1 LASSYNADNI
11 SYLSKREREKEETI
25 MARNVQQIFNK
36 VIKSGIY
43 KDTDFEGADSEG
55 ASSRYMCLAL
65 SRAKFVG
72 VITKEDC
79 DKASF
84 AIDSYLR
91 PASFVTLR
99 GVLSY
104 MDLPCDFSARLAIY
118 KDWKNRPTLKPTIE

>member
-25 MARNVQQIFNK
+25 MARNVQQIFNR
-36 VIKSGIY
+36 VIKLGIY
-43 KDTDFEGADSEG
+43 KDADFKDRN
-55 ASSRYMCLAL
+55 SRYMCLAL

-91 PASFVTLR
+91 PTEFISLR
-99 GVLSY
+99 VALSY
-104 MDLPCDFSARLAIY
+104 TDLPYDFPATLAIY